1 MCVLHLERGFLGFHC
16 VDYSRA
22 VCICYGKGAQYFSQR
37 LCVQVQVFLCDS
49 EKETV
54 WMCVL
59 ESPGF
64 FPGRSAAPVVPPSAR
79 TLSLNLSAFFS
90 LFLSAWSMFIA
101 EFMSMIFPLLFALI
115 HKPQHFQKA
124 LNSLAQLIFQKPHLN
139 NKPPA
144 PPTHKNHSREK
155 KQKTER
161 DIPAFTSAVMKM
173 LSYWK
178 VYVRET
184 LSRIRIH
191 CQKNLFSSG
200 NT

>member
-1 MCVLHLERGFLGFHC
+1 VNTLMYMCVCVERGFFGFHC
-16 VDYSRA
+16 ADYSRA
-22 VCICYGKGAQYFSQR
+22 VCICYGKGAQYFSQI

-59 ESPGF
+59 ESAGF
-64 FPGRSAAPVVPPSAR
+64 FPGQSAAPLVPPSAR
-79 TLSLNLSAFFS
+79 TPSLNQSPFFFS
-90 LFLSAWSMFIA
+90 LSLYVYA
-101 EFMSMIFPLLFALI
+101 EFMSTIFPLLLTLI

-155 KQKTER
+155 EQKLEG
-161 DIPAFTSAVMKM
+161 DSPAFTSDEDGLCLIEERFRCVFQCKY
-173 LSYWK
+173 LN
-178 VYVRET
+178 
-184 LSRIRIH
+184 IH
-191 CQKNLFSSG
+191 K
-200 NT
+200 TR